1 MEGCK
6 IAGICSDDDNSN
18 DGVLK
23 RLDEYWVKICELLDE
38 NWNKKYSELW
48 QLVKCVMLISHGNAD
63 PERGFS
69 INKHMLNIHGYSL
82 GEDTIIAVRIV
93 KDYII
98 KCGGSENVP
107 VTNALLKS
115 CKQAR
120 DRYHTDLEEKRRQA
134 EKEEF
139 ARKAAVGAAAA
150 LEANKESRKKEDD
163 TKNIAKEIKILES
176 GMNVAE

>member
-1 MEGCK
+1 M
-6 IAGICSDDDNSN
+6 
-18 DGVLK
+18 
-23 RLDEYWVKICELLDE
+23 DEYWVKICELLDE

-48 QLVKCVMLISHGNAD
+48 QLVKRVMMLISHGNTD
-63 PERGFS
+63 PKRGFS

-120 DRYHTDLEEKRRQA
+120 NRYYTDLEEKSRQT
-134 EKEEF
+134 EKEES
-139 ARKAAVGAAAA
+139 ARKAAVEAAAA
-150 LEANKESRKKEDD
+150 LEANKESERKKDRKKM
-163 TKNIAKEIKILES
+163 TQRTLQKKLKYWSLE
-176 GMNVAE
+176 